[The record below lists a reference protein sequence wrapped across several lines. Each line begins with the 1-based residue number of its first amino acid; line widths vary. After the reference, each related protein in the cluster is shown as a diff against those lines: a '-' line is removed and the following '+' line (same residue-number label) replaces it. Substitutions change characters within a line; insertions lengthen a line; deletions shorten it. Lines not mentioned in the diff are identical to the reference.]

1 MEQNRSGANMAPF
14 SVFKAFPISILSAI
28 AAKVA
33 ANKIANMNEVIIL
46 ITFVAV
52 AVKSVFFGRY

>member
-1 MEQNRSGANMAPF
+1 MAPF